1 MNKFDIF
8 NYLKGNVSGYTLGQM
23 ITNLA
28 VIFFITLLIFAVY
41 KTTVKRV
48 NYYSNFGIVIMLT
61 AVVTG
66 VIMMIIESNLA
77 LSLGMVGALSII
89 RFRSAIKDPVDTSYI
104 FWAVAVGISAGTGN
118 FMLAI
123 VSSLMIAIFV
133 LAYSYLT
140 ASKLKEIMIV
150 RGTGVDTEKIARVLD
165 GHKVK
170 YAIKSKS
177 VTSARQEYI
186 YEITC
191 HNSDSLAAAVAA
203 TGGVDGVNI
212 VSGVNV

>member
-1 MNKFDIF
+1 MNKFDVF

-28 VIFFITLLIFAVY
+28 VIFLISLLIFAVY
-41 KTTVKRV
+41 KATVKRV

-61 AVVTG
+61 SVVTG
-66 VIMMIIESNLA
+66 VIMMIVESNLA

-123 VSSLMIAIFV
+123 VSSLMIAVFV
-133 LAYSYLT
+133 VAYSYLT

-150 RGTGVDTEKIARVLD
+150 RGQSVDTEKVARVLD
-165 GHKVK
+165 SYKVK
-170 YAIKSKS
+170 YSVKSKS
-177 VTSARQEYI
+177 VASAYREYI
-186 YEITC
+186 YEINC
-191 HNSDSLAAAVAA
+191 ADSDKLAQAVASA
-203 TGGVDGVNI
+203 GGDVQVNI

>member
-28 VIFFITLLIFAVY
+28 VIFLITLLIFAVY
-41 KTTVKRV
+41 KATVKRV

-123 VSSLMIAIFV
+123 VSSLMIAVFV
-133 LAYSYLT
+133 VAYSYLT

-150 RGTGVDTEKIARVLD
+150 RGQSVDTEKVARVLD
-165 GHKVK
+165 SHKVK
-170 YAIKSKS
+170 YSVKSKS
-177 VTSARQEYI
+177 VASSYREYI
-186 YEITC
+186 YEINC
-191 HNSDSLAAAVAA
+191 ADSDVLAAAVASA
-203 TGGVDGVNI
+203 GGDVQVNI